1 MRIDSN
7 TLARGKDRSRAVLD
21 QLGGVG
27 GVSGCTGL
35 ELGRMTTSE
44 RRANQKKWR
53 KHVRFGLRWLV
64 EIVISAFKRVF
75 GESARALLPH
85 TAYVGAATKITAYNY
100 TLDVGDEAVVVVRA
114 ARAAA

>member
-27 GVSGCTGL
+27 GCTGR

-44 RRANQKKWR
+44 RRANRKKWR

-85 TAYVGAATKITAYNY
+85 TAYFEVATKITAYNY
-100 TLDVGDEAVVVVRA
+100 TLDVGDEAVVAVRA